1 MSVRAAPA
9 AADATPP
16 RRRHFRRRLAWTAVG
31 VLVIAGCGLAAWWGW
46 RAWQASA
53 APLTPTFRLEPGTVR
68 IVAYAKGTLQGGA
81 ADRLMAPSI
90 GSATPRI
97 GFLLPAGT
105 EVQPGQVVVRFNT
118 GQEAFKLQQALNAEA
133 QAEANIAAARDQ
145 ARAQAIQ
152 DAYSLEH
159 ARDEVQLARIA
170 VRQNPLLPVLT
181 ARQNLLTLRSAQA
194 ELQQW
199 ERDIAQRRTSGQGL
213 IAVQQAAAAKARS
226 QAATARRY
234 IAAMTLRAAR
244 AGYVAI
250 EANTGGMM
258 AYYQGMTLQPFHVGD
273 QAYAGTVVAEIPDL
287 TQLRVQAT
295 LGEADSAY
303 VAKGQGAEVRIEG
316 LPGRVFP
323 ARVSRVTGLQG
334 EMFSNGQ
341 NQTCVL
347 ALSGSDAALRPGM
360 DAQARI
366 VLSQL
371 RHVLWAPA
379 EAIFRQNGKPIVYVY
394 RGGAFSP
401 QPVKV
406 LRQGPTRVAIAGLPA
421 GTVIALSNPLSA
433 YGKAQP

>member
-1 MSVRAAPA
+1 MSIGAAPA
-9 AADATPP
+9 ADGIQP
-16 RRRHFRRRLAWTAVG
+16 RRRRSRRWRGWAAVV
-31 VLVIAGCGLAAWWGW
+31 VLVAAGCALAGWRGW
-46 RAWQASA
+46 RAWRVSA

-68 IVAYAKGTLQGGA
+68 IVAYAKGTLEGGTP
-81 ADRLMAPSI
+81 DRLTAPSI

-97 GFLLPAGT
+97 SFLLPAGT

-118 GQEAFKLQQALNAEA
+118 GQEAFQLQQALNAEA

-145 ARAQAIQ
+145 TQAQNIK
-152 DAYSLEH
+152 DAYSLQH

-170 VRQNPLLPVLT
+170 VRQNPLLPALT

-194 ELQQW
+194 ELEQW
-199 ERDIAQRRTSGQGL
+199 EHDIAQRRASGQGL

-226 QAATARRY
+226 QAATAQRY

-250 EANTGGMM
+250 EPQSGGLMF
-258 AYYQGMTLQPFHVGD
+258 YYQGMPMQPFRVGD
-273 QAYAGTVVAEIPDL
+273 QAYPGTVVAEIPDL
-287 TQLRVQAT
+287 TQLRMRAT

-303 VAKGQGAEVRIEG
+303 VASGQSAEVRIEG

-323 ARVSRVTGLQG
+323 ARVLHVSGMQG
-334 EMFSNGQ
+334 NFFESGQ

-347 ALSGSDAALRPGM
+347 ALRGNDPALRPGM
-360 DAQARI
+360 DAEARI
-366 VLSQL
+366 VLSQM
-371 RHVLWAPA
+371 RHVLWAPP
-379 EAIFRQNGKPIVYVY
+379 EAIFRQNGASIVYVY
-394 RGGAFSP
+394 RGGGFSP
-401 QPVKV
+401 RPVKV

-421 GTVIALSNPLSA
+421 GTVIALSNPVSA